1 MAASPNSS
9 ATLPSLA
16 IAASG
21 LLWGLWWIP
30 LRLVEAAGLQGAW
43 ASIVIFGLCALL
55 TLPLALR
62 GRRPNSAEVQN
73 LLIMGV
79 MSGVTLALWNF
90 ALLTGS
96 VVRVTLLFYLAP
108 VWGTLF
114 GFLFFHLP
122 LRGFRVLTIAFGFAG
137 AVILLGLEGLGS
149 APLSLA
155 DGAALISSIAFAL
168 TATYSR
174 KLGGS
179 ITGWQKTFV
188 SGTMGA
194 LFAIPLLAL
203 PIAAGTPIA
212 RPMASSTTTSRMTS
226 QSTPVGAAPSASR
239 KPSSLRRR
247 ATTKAMTPYRPT
259 DASSVAS
266 NPNAADNVAMSRS
279 LSSVSSSCPSSVF
292 ISYTGIEASSCFT
305 SLRIRPYI
313 AADAACVRM

>member
-1 MAASPNSS
+1 MAASSRHS

-30 LRLVEAAGLQGAW
+30 LRQVEAAGLQGAW
-43 ASIVIFGLCALL
+43 SSIVIFGLCALL
-55 TLPLALR
+55 TLPLAWL
-62 GRRPNSAEVQN
+62 GRRPNRAEARN

-122 LRGFRVLTIAFGFAG
+122 LRGLRVLTIAFGFAG

-168 TATYSR
+168 MATYSR

-188 SGTMGA
+188 SGAMGA
-194 LFAIPLLAL
+194 LFAVPLLAL
-203 PIAAGTPIA
+203 PIAAGTPPSPDVIGSA
-212 RPMASSTTTSRMTS
+212 APYLLICMLWQVLLAWLVMWGSGFVEPGRVTVLLLLEV
-226 QSTPVGAAPSASR
+226 VGAAVSAAILTDEPFGWREIVGCILIVGAGLIEGIDEIKVSR
-239 KPSSLRRR
+239 
-247 ATTKAMTPYRPT
+247 
-259 DASSVAS
+259 
-266 NPNAADNVAMSRS
+266 AAGETA
-279 LSSVSSSCPSSVF
+279 
-292 ISYTGIEASSCFT
+292 G
-305 SLRIRPYI
+305 
-313 AADAACVRM
+313 

>member
-1 MAASPNSS
+1 MVDSSRRS
-9 ATLPSLA
+9 ATFPSLA

-30 LRLVEAAGLQGAW
+30 LRQVEDAGLRGAW
-43 ASIVIFGLCALL
+43 ASILIFGLCALL
-55 TLPLALR
+55 TFPLALR
-62 GRRPNSAEVQN
+62 GRWPTKAQLGN
-73 LLIMGV
+73 LLLMGV
-79 MSGVTLALWNF
+79 MSGITLALWNF

-174 KLGGS
+174 KLGGD

-188 SGTMGA
+188 SGSMGA
-194 LFAIPLLAL
+194 LFAVPLLAL
-203 PIAAGTPIA
+203 PLAAGAPPTPEIIDSVA
-212 RPMASSTTTSRMTS
+212 LFLLICMIWQVLLAWLVMWGSGFVEPGRVTVLLLLEV
-226 QSTPVGAAPSASR
+226 VGAAVSAAI
-239 KPSSLRRR
+239 L
-247 ATTKAMTPYRPT
+247 T
-259 DASSVAS
+259 DE
-266 NPNAADNVAMSRS
+266 PFGWREI
-279 LSSVSSSCPSSVF
+279 LGCIF
-292 ISYTGIEASSCFT
+292 IVGAGLIEGF
-305 SLRIRPYI
+305 
-313 AADAACVRM
+313 